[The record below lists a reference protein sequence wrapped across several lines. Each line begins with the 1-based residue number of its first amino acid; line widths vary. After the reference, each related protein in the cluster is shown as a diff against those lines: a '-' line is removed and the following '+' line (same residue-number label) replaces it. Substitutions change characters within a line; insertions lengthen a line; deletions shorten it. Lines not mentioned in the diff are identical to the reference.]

1 MGAENIDY
9 ESGASYI
16 HTSQART
23 LLMQKLMEG
32 RDMGEMSHLAGN
44 TAKDEGQSIRAQN
57 YANLNDNKVES
68 TPKIQPKQ
76 EPTSCILI
84 KNMFDPL

>member
-32 RDMGEMSHLAGN
+32 RDMGEMSWLK
-44 TAKDEGQSIRAQN
+44 TW
-57 YANLNDNKVES
+57 NLKMALRMKKMED
-68 TPKIQPKQ
+68 
-76 EPTSCILI
+76 
-84 KNMFDPL
+84 

>member
-16 HTSQART
+16 HTSQARS

-32 RDMGEMSHLAGN
+32 RDMGDMSHLSGN
-44 TAKDEGQSIRAQN
+44 ILKDEGQSIRAQN
-57 YANLNDNKVES
+57 YANLNDQKVVV
-68 TPKIQPKQ
+68 PQNIQQK
-76 EPTSCILI
+76 
-84 KNMFDPL
+84 